1 MRESK
6 IAVISI
12 TMNDHYKIN
21 EWRRWFNEYKEEV
34 NSLIIID
41 NNSELSYRNELKR
54 IFPEAII
61 IELGFNGGCTIAYNC
76 GIRKA
81 LSDKNITHIALIG
94 NDIRLEKGALTKCVE
109 RLNNNPSLGMLA
121 PVLLDADSDI
131 VGDYGCAISNKL
143 TMIPYGVGQPYSQ
156 LDCEFRYC
164 DAVTGGMNVAKREF
178 YEIVGLQDEKLFMYS
193 DEVDMGLRAKLCG
206 VRLGVTKDAKSW
218 HQHVNPNGT
227 TRRLP
232 FSSYLIGRNKVYLAR
247 KHFGFFR
254 AIYVFAMFV
263 VNVVKGYVKC
273 ILRMQFE
280 RTKDYNW
287 MFLGA
292 IKGLFN
298 DMRPNRYS
306 SL

>member
-1 MRESK
+1 MKK
-6 IAVISI
+6 IAAI
-12 TMNDHYKIN
+12 TITYNDGYKLK
-21 EWRRWFNEYKEEV
+21 EWHQWYEEYKDEV
-34 NSLIIID
+34 YLHIIVD
-41 NNSELSYRNELKR
+41 NGSDINYLNEVKSM
-54 IFPEAII
+54 FPKSHII
-61 IELGFNGGCTIAYNC
+61 CLGYNGGCTGAYNA
-76 GIRKA
+76 GIKYA
-81 LSDKNITHIALIG
+81 LENKSITHIALIG
-94 NDIRLEKGALTKCVE
+94 NDIRLEHGALSACVDS
-109 RLNNNPSLGMLA
+109 LDDDKDLGMLA
-121 PVLLDADSDI
+121 PILLEANSNIVADF
-131 VGDYGCAISNKL
+131 GCNISNVL
-143 TMIPYGVGQPYSQ
+143 TMIPFGIGKEIS
-156 LDCEFRYC
+156 EISETKRYC
-164 DAVTGGMNVAKREF
+164 DAVTGGMNISKREF
-178 YEIVGLQDEKLFMYS
+178 YEQIGLQDEKLFMYS

-298 DMRPNRYS
+298 DMRPNKFS